1 MNAHEI
7 SRGLGFFSLGLGLAE
22 LLAPRKVAQAAGIND
37 DHDLLIR
44 GLGAREVA
52 SGLAILSGMHTKES
66 VWSRVL
72 GDAVDLGLM
81 AAAAKSPNT
90 DRRKLTA
97 AMIAVGSVTA
107 LDVFTSLRLT
117 RGPRIDPKWRYTP
130 ANGRAGIEVRNHRQL
145 PAPVAAAAPV
155 ASAPT
160 EIRAPSSN
168 GERPKPAGQPL
179 ELASA
184 PQQAEPLR

>member
-1 MNAHEI
+1 MNAHDI

-22 LLAPRKVAQAAGIND
+22 LFAPRQVAQAAGIHD

-44 GLGAREVA
+44 SLGARELA

-66 VWSRVL
+66 VWSRVF

-81 AAAAKSPNT
+81 ATALKSPNT

-97 AMIAVGSVTA
+97 AMIAVGGVTA
-107 LDVFTSLRLT
+107 LDLLTSLRLT
-117 RGPRIDPKWRYTP
+117 RGPRIDPQWRYTP
-130 ANGRAGIEVRNHRQL
+130 ENGRAGIAVRDSRAAPAL
-145 PAPVAAAAPV
+145 AGAPAPG
-155 ASAPT
+155 ASART
-160 EIRAPSSN
+160 EIRASSTN

-179 ELASA
+179 ELASE